1 MTCNQYIASAVKVL
15 TLKQSCVIDVE
26 EKNNRNVQSFVHMVA
41 QRNGFKLRTKKIQGN
56 GILVTRTQ

>member
-1 MTCNQYIASAVKVL
+1 MNANQYIASAVKVL
-15 TLKQSCVIDVE
+15 TLNQSCVIDVE

-41 QRNGFKLRTKKIQGN
+41 HRNGFKLRTKKIQGS